1 MNILFGV
8 KRMERYWISRNYIQ
22 KSNGAE
28 ERQVKKIKEMLKKW
42 KVQLIMLAVIVVL
55 TIFSAVMIK
64 KVIVLSNKLDEII
77 NEQMQVDSV
86 REELQAISEYAAYQ
100 FNYTSILDF
109 KDDIKWK
116 GIKIPFTYTEYIAT
130 IDGFMNIGIKADKTD
145 IQEEKDSEGKV
156 KKVIIKIPHSE
167 ILKNATDSN
176 TLKEYDYDKNIFNPL
191 KPGEYNQLRVK
202 AEEKEKKKVL
212 KSGILE
218 KSDERIENLLLTHFQ
233 PLYGEDVK
241 IEVQFIE

>member
-1 MNILFGV
+1 M
-8 KRMERYWISRNYIQ
+8 
-22 KSNGAE
+22 
-28 ERQVKKIKEMLKKW
+28 KKVEEMLKKW
-42 KVQLIMLAVIVVL
+42 KVQLIMLVVIVVL
-55 TIFSAVMIK
+55 TIFSAFMIK
-64 KVIVLSNKLDEII
+64 KVILLSDKIDNLEK
-77 NEQMQVDSV
+77 EQMLVDSV

-116 GIKIPFTYTEYIAT
+116 GVKLPFTYTEYIAT

-176 TLKEYDYDKNIFNPL
+176 TLQEYDYDKNIFNPIE
-191 KPGEYNQLRVK
+191 PGEYNQLRVK

-212 KSGILE
+212 KSGILA
-218 KSDERIENLLLTHFQ
+218 KSDERITNLLLTHFQ
-233 PLYGEDVK
+233 PIYGENVK